1 MLNVHC
7 VLCILKVEMLRMKM
21 EGMSKGMRERMAE
34 YTRRLEAVAS
44 GDNAAGCQSRKCGGR
59 HSRKASAGSQRS
71 WSGGSTA
78 SNGNAPWA
86 LDAAAHGRTRHAAA
100 AENRHQQQQ
109 HKVQFKLKP
118 PSLFSSS
125 IHYSSLA
132 AWIFLAS
139 SVSMISSER
148 FAVSLGRPDVVDLG
162 ALLVS
167 GSHST

>member
-1 MLNVHC
+1 MLLRRRFNLSLYRLLNVHC

-78 SNGNAPWA
+78 SNGTAPSA
-86 LDAAAHGRTRHAAA
+86 LDAAPHGRTRHAAA

-118 PSLFSSS
+118 PITVQFVHSLLQLG
-125 IHYSSLA
+125 SLD
-132 AWIFLAS
+132 IPRFL
-139 SVSMISSER
+139 
-148 FAVSLGRPDVVDLG
+148 GKHD
-162 ALLVS
+162 
-167 GSHST
+167 

>member
-1 MLNVHC
+1 MLLRRRFNLSLYRLLNVHC

-34 YTRRLEAVAS
+34 YSRRLEAVAS
-44 GDNAAGCQSRKCGGR
+44 GGTAGCQSRKCGGR

-100 AENRHQQQQ
+100 AEHRQQ
-109 HKVQFKLKP
+109 HKVQFKLPHP
-118 PSLFSSS
+118 PPTPNHCS
-125 IHYSSLA
+125 
-132 AWIFLAS
+132 
-139 SVSMISSER
+139 
-148 FAVSLGRPDVVDLG
+148 
-162 ALLVS
+162 
-167 GSHST
+167 

>member
-44 GDNAAGCQSRKCGGR
+44 GGTAGCQSRKCGGR

-78 SNGNAPWA
+78 SNGTAPSA
-86 LDAAAHGRTRHAAA
+86 LDAAPTAAPA
-100 AENRHQQQQ
+100 TPRRRRI
-109 HKVQFKLKP
+109 VI
-118 PSLFSSS
+118 SSS
-125 IHYSSLA
+125 TRYNSN
-132 AWIFLAS
+132 
-139 SVSMISSER
+139 
-148 FAVSLGRPDVVDLG
+148 
-162 ALLVS
+162 
-167 GSHST
+167 